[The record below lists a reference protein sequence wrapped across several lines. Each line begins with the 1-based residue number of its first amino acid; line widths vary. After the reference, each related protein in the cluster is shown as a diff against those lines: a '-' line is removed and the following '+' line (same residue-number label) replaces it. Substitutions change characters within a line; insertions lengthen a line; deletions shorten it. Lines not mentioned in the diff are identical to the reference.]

1 MGLQSFLSHAQDD
14 PGTQEAIRRLL
25 EKDDEPKPPTRF
37 VSSPSVVDSPPTR
50 TTANTPPPVDEAL
63 AGAPSYQP
71 PILNEATE
79 LPPPTRILSQPI
91 EPPLPSY
98 TSPPP
103 TRIDSRQGASTAGM
117 SPMDAAQARIQ
128 TVQGASP
135 QQRVNT
141 SDPNFVEVGAPHGIS
156 RLKAAGR
163 LFLDQLKHGHGL
175 IGGLFGVGEG
185 LIAPGHAQDLKHQQE
200 VAEAQGNFNQVAA
213 NQKTQAQIED
223 INAQTEQRLRP
234 KLEPPHEDFRAVT
247 EGEYP
252 GVEAGTQVKR
262 VWNGTKFVDEVDDKG
277 RPTIKALPPVRTPKN
292 PDVQWVSNAD
302 GTQTGWVPDSK
313 SATGWSKAGL
323 PDKASPPDRASQGE
337 EYGTA
342 KTNAERAAKAEAAKS
357 EAKQHSDMA
366 NALREQEA
374 AARKQVADL
383 WANPVKPSMVNN
395 KPYEEW
401 QRRIKEGEAQAER
414 LRTQAESS
422 DNKRIEAETRA
433 TEFGRAL
440 PQPPKRAS
448 GTPAPTTHGF
458 SVSGWLRDPANTGK
472 TEADAKAF
480 HDASPKYK
488 SYTIIP

>member
-25 EKDDEPKPPTRF
+25 EKDDPVPPQRFISSPPTTN
-37 VSSPSVVDSPPTR
+37 SPPTR
-50 TTANTPPPVDEAL
+50 IDANAPVDEAL

-71 PILNEATE
+71 PLPEDS
-79 LPPPTRILSQPI
+79 LPPPTRL
-91 EPPLPSY
+91 
-98 TSPPP
+98 TSGPVDVPVANYSAPPP
-103 TRIDSRQGASTAGM
+103 VRIDSRQGVSTAGM
-117 SPMDAAQARIQ
+117 SPMVAAQARIQ
-128 TVQGASP
+128 ATQGASP
-135 QQRVNT
+135 QQRINT
-141 SDPNFVEVGAPHGIS
+141 DDPSFVELGAPHGIS

-163 LFLDQLKHGHGL
+163 LFLDQLKRGHGL
-175 IGGLFGVGEG
+175 IGGLFGAGEG

-200 VAEAQGNFNQVAA
+200 LGEAQGNFNQVAA
-213 NQKTQAQIED
+213 NEKTQAQIED
-223 INAQTEQRLRP
+223 INVKTQQRLRP

-262 VWNGTKFVDEVDDKG
+262 IWNRTKFVDEVDEKG
-277 RPTIKALPPVRTPKN
+277 KPTIKALPPVRTPKN

-302 GTQTGWVPDSK
+302 GSQTAWTPDTK

-323 PDKASPPDRASQGE
+323 PDKASPPDRTNQSE

-342 KTNAERAAKAEAAKS
+342 KANAERQAKAEAAKS

-366 NALREQEA
+366 NALRQQEA

-383 WANPVKPSMVNN
+383 WADPVKPSMVNN

-401 QRRIKEGEAQAER
+401 QRNIREGEARAER

-433 TEFGRAL
+433 TEFGKAL
-440 PQPPKRAS
+440 PSPPKRTS
-448 GTPAPTTHGF
+448 GPTSQYTGK
-458 SVSGWLRDPANTGK
+458 SWSLSGWRNNPNIKDKSP
-472 TEADAKAF
+472 EAEARAKAKAEAAQMKVV
-480 HDASPKYK
+480 D
-488 SYTIIP
+488 